1 MLNKSTKHFAD
12 LSDQV
17 KTHGQ
22 HTRESPTNGKQCRM
36 DRAFE
41 MMKELTTAAIIRKVA
56 IVSVNLKISS
66 SLTIS
71 AVARPL
77 WHLLIS

>member
-12 LSDQV
+12 LSDQL

-22 HTRESPTNGKQCRM
+22 YTTDFSTNGKQCRM

-41 MMKELTTAAIIRKVA
+41 MIKELTTVAIFRKVA
-56 IVSVNLKISS
+56 TVSVNPDIKVWRRST
-66 SLTIS
+66 SLAFI
-71 AVARPL
+71 
-77 WHLLIS
+77 